1 MNELAEPGTAAPA
14 TPTGAGHDPSL
25 IAAVGPTYFP
35 IAFVARL
42 PFAMMVVGV
51 LTLVVSA
58 RHSMSL
64 AGLDSAMV
72 GAGSALFGSAI
83 GAAVDRFGQRRVVLA
98 TAIANSLALLAMS
111 IVVYGPLPDIA
122 VLGVAFAIGATAPQ
136 VSPLSRS
143 RLVSIIGR
151 RLAAGRRG
159 RALNGTMAY
168 ESAADEVI
176 FIIGPFLVGVLATT
190 VNPAAPIVGAGVL
203 TAIFVG
209 AFALHRTAQAPSR
222 PLGER
227 PVAPAPTRELWRPEL
242 VTVLLGVLGMGLY
255 FGTTLTGLTAFMDDR
270 GLAARAGLV
279 YGVMGIGSAALA
291 LSVAL
296 FPEGFTRQARWI
308 SFGCVLL
315 AGTVLFPWVSSVA
328 AMCGAL
334 FIAGIGIGPTLV
346 THYSLASMRSPV
358 GRSATVMT
366 MLGSAI
372 IVGQSGSSAISG
384 LLSQDAGTHLAL
396 FLPMG
401 AAALVIASGVA
412 DLINSRRRP
421 ASTRSHPA

>member
-1 MNELAEPGTAAPA
+1 MSVITPNGSA
-14 TPTGAGHDPSL
+14 TSSPEVHDRSL
-25 IAAVGPTYFP
+25 IEAVGPTYFP

-58 RHSMSL
+58 RHSMTL
-64 AGLDSAMV
+64 AGLNSAMV
-72 GAGSALFGSAI
+72 GAGSAVLGPVI
-83 GAAVDRFGQRRVVLA
+83 GAAVDRFGQRPVMLVA
-98 TAIANSLALLAMS
+98 AIANSLALLAMS
-111 IVVYGPLPDIA
+111 IVVFSPLPDAA
-122 VLGVAFAIGATAPQ
+122 VLAVAFLIGATAPQ

-143 RLVSIIGR
+143 RLVAIIGR
-151 RLAAGRRG
+151 RLAPGRRD

-176 FIIGPFLVGVLATT
+176 FIIGPFIVGVLATT
-190 VNPAAPIVGAGVL
+190 MSPVAPVVGAAVL

-209 AFALHRTAQAPSR
+209 AFALHRTADAASR
-222 PLGER
+222 RPGEH
-227 PVAPAPTRELWRPEL
+227 PVEAAPARELWQPRL

-255 FGTTLTGLTAFMDDR
+255 FGTTLTGLTAFMDER
-270 GLAARAGLV
+270 GMAARAGLV

-291 LSVAL
+291 LGVAL
-296 FPEGFTRQARWI
+296 FPESFTRQARWI
-308 SFGCVLL
+308 VFGCVLL
-315 AGTVLFPWVSSVA
+315 GGTALYPWVSSVP

-334 FIAGIGIGPTLV
+334 AIAGIGVGPTLV
-346 THYSLASMRSPV
+346 THYSLGSMRSPI

-372 IVGQSGSSAISG
+372 IVGQSGASAVSG
-384 LLSQDAGTHLAL
+384 LISQDASAHVAL

-412 DLINSRRRP
+412 DWAL
-421 ASTRSHPA
+421 TRKD